1 MIALNKLRDSKFEK
15 KLPKPRINS
24 LKRAFVYCGAM
35 ACYRLDDTN
44 LLWWEHGIHL
54 RIMFQLKDT
63 KFFQCLLKQQP
74 QFSAWSVFYYYYC
87 VVAQNI
93 QTPTTEEISLR
104 TPPPPWIFHFC
115 RELMTPHPFGI
126 STSVTKTPQPLWKS
140 SFSRRKTIKVEEWGN
155 LWLVPN
161 GFHQKLVCFCFHLFE
176 WSRNIKTHYTTTK

>member
-35 ACYRLDDTN
+35 AWNTMYTSNSCYRLEDTN

-74 QFSAWSVFYYYYC
+74 QFSAWSVFYYYYR
-87 VVAQNI
+87 VVPENI
-93 QTPTTEEISLR
+93 QTPTTEGISLEGTWR
-104 TPPPPWIFHFC
+104 ETKFNLLFSDRLMRRDARWPYKCLVKSTPFQ
-115 RELMTPHPFGI
+115 REFNQEHATR
-126 STSVTKTPQPLWKS
+126 STTKLRENEKENKNS
-140 SFSRRKTIKVEEWGN
+140 SF
-155 LWLVPN
+155 
-161 GFHQKLVCFCFHLFE
+161 
-176 WSRNIKTHYTTTK
+176 

>member
-35 ACYRLDDTN
+35 AWNTMYTSNSCYRLEDTN

-74 QFSAWSVFYYYYC
+74 QFSAWSVFYYYNC
-87 VVAQNI
+87 VVPENI
-93 QTPTTEEISLR
+93 QTPTTEGISLEGKPSSIYCFPIAWCDVMHDGR
-104 TPPPPWIFHFC
+104 INVWWNRHHFS
-115 RELMTPHPFGI
+115 ENSIKNMPH
-126 STSVTKTPQPLWKS
+126 VQPQ
-140 SFSRRKTIKVEEWGN
+140 N
-155 LWLVPN
+155 
-161 GFHQKLVCFCFHLFE
+161 
-176 WSRNIKTHYTTTK
+176 